1 MTDTAAILAAGR
13 AIRADLPA
21 LLDDEAAERL
31 RARLDAVLG
40 WAAEDEERAAREIAA
55 LLTERAATRRWLAGR
70 LERRDG
76 PEFAPGYGPAPGGAM
91 GGAGAAPELA
101 GGDVEALDELAF
113 DEPDTGDEAFAV
125 PLAAPP
131 PAPSAAAPPEPPDP
145 PPPAAT
151 ATDTKR
157 REAWPLLEAPDEVAP
172 DTRFAVQAGLSPSRV
187 EGVGGTGRM
196 LVPTEPFALDLE
208 VVVHGFTVI
217 GPARQS
223 LPVTEEDPYPSV
235 EFMLE
240 ALDDPDLKR
249 VREIGCT
256 FVVDGSLCGY
266 ASRLVE
272 VVPATAEAHGIEQ
285 PQGAPAELGLD
296 AAAPEEAAD
305 LTIVITAGDDRAESK
320 LLWRL
325 YSPHLAPPA
334 DLDPVD
340 IGSSPQ
346 DFAAN
351 IINTGNLA
359 ANDPQGI
366 FDHLVGS
373 GLLLADHMPGEVRQT
388 IADVTARVGDRV
400 PAMLIAT
407 ADPYLPWE
415 LAVLDRDIQFDHPDQ
430 SPFLGARTAIGRWPL
445 TGRQPPPKP
454 VTTVTVKDRAVVAG
468 SYVKVQGVNQLEAA
482 EAEAAE
488 LLSEWSGAQEIE
500 PTYAIVRQLLRGS
513 PPADLLHFALHG
525 QFQETVR
532 NGLVL
537 IATDDNGKQT
547 PYYLQPSQIE
557 SGRLTR
563 RPFVF
568 LNACQVAAGTKL
580 LGDHAGLAAALLKI
594 GAASVV
600 APLWSIEDAVAH
612 EIATGFYAETVEAPA
627 GESLPVAE
635 VLRQGRARFTPARID
650 AGEGAGASTHL
661 AFQFFGHPRLTLRR
675 AAT

>member
-1 MTDTAAILAAGR
+1 
-13 AIRADLPA
+13 
-21 LLDDEAAERL
+21 
-31 RARLDAVLG
+31 
-40 WAAEDEERAAREIAA
+40 
-55 LLTERAATRRWLAGR
+55 
-70 LERRDG
+70 
-76 PEFAPGYGPAPGGAM
+76 M
-91 GGAGAAPELA
+91 GGVGAAPELA
-101 GGDVEALDELAF
+101 GGDLESFDELDF
-113 DEPDTGDEAFAV
+113 DEP
-125 PLAAPP
+125 AAPP
-131 PAPSAAAPPEPPDP
+131 PPMTPAAAPPAPEPPGAP
-145 PPPAAT
+145 PPPSAGDGAEPAGDT
-151 ATDTKR
+151 GTKR
-157 REAWPLLEAPDEVAP
+157 REAWPLLDAQDEVAP
-172 DTRFAVQAGLSPSRV
+172 GTPFAVQAGLSRSRV
-187 EGVGGTGRM
+187 EGVSGTGRM
-196 LVPTEPFALDLE
+196 LVPAEPFVLDLE

-217 GPARQS
+217 GPARRS
-223 LPVTEEDPYPSV
+223 LPVTPEDPYPSV
-235 EFMLE
+235 DFMLE
-240 ALDDPDLKR
+240 AHDDPDLKR

-256 FVVDGSLCGY
+256 FVVGGTLCGY

-272 VVPATAEAHGIEQ
+272 VVPSTEEAHGIEQ
-285 PQGAPAELGLD
+285 PPGAPAELGLD
-296 AAAPEEAAD
+296 TNAPEEAAD

-373 GLLLADHMPGEVRQT
+373 GLQLADHMPGEVRRT
-388 IADVTARVGDRV
+388 IADVTAHVGDRV
-400 PAMLIAT
+400 PALLIAT

-415 LAVLDRDIQFDHPDQ
+415 LAVLDRELQFDHPDE
-430 SPFLGARTAIGRWPL
+430 SPFLGAQTAIGRWPL
-445 TGRQPPPKP
+445 TGRQPPSKP
-454 VTTVTVKDRAVVAG
+454 VTSVTVKDRAVVAG
-468 SYVKVQGVNQLEAA
+468 SYVKVQGVPQLEAA

-488 LLSEWSGAQEIE
+488 LLSTWPGAQAVE
-500 PTYAIVRQLLRGS
+500 PAYPIVRQLLRGS

-525 QFQETVR
+525 QFQESVR

-537 IATDDNGKQT
+537 IATDDNGMQT

-557 SGRLTR
+557 SGRLAR

-568 LNACQVAAGTKL
+568 LNACQVAAGTRV

-600 APLWSIEDAVAH
+600 APLWSIDDAVAH
-612 EIATGFYAETVEAPA
+612 SIATGFYAATVEAPA
-627 GESLPVAE
+627 GESVPVAE
-635 VLRQGRARFTPARID
+635 ILRQGRARFTPAQID

-661 AFQFFGHPRLTLRR
+661 AFQFFGHPRLTLQR